1 MPVTAEEGPAPRR
14 GNRFDLSDLANL
26 RLPPETRKR
35 GGAVLAILATL
46 LVIGA
51 ASAVAYSM
59 AMRLPLSHDEHQ
71 FVAGGWLLGKYGM
84 LPYRD
89 FPFHHLP
96 NLLFFYAALGQLSS
110 APLWNARVMS
120 VVFSAATF
128 ALIYQYAWRG
138 ERGASGWTMGGVA
151 TCLLLFSPLFEY
163 TSGRAWNH
171 ALPTLLAVAA
181 FVVHVRA
188 GSQLFRLRGWVWSG
202 MLLGLAVGARATYL
216 LAAVPFLAFI
226 LSSQP
231 RGFRIR
237 PAAVFVV
244 GLMFG
249 LLPSAVLFG
258 LAPRQFAYG
267 NLIYQIL
274 NTRYRR
280 ALGITGAMTL
290 PGKLAYLQEDV
301 LSEPAQSLL
310 FGSFLVVV
318 VAAAVLS
325 RRRPRVA
332 GREFWLASGVAA
344 FLGLSALVPTPAWVQ
359 YFYAPVPFIA
369 LALAIYLVE
378 VGPGFPL
385 GKLLAGLL
393 VAAMVLLRVEALR
406 GIRLIFE
413 PEAWVPAQV
422 HALGAAVSGPA
433 GGGRL
438 LTLAPIVAV
447 EGGLEIYPELV
458 GGSFDWRVA
467 RSFSADRRAVYG
479 LMAPEDLE
487 TVLANRPPVGI
498 LVGFEAKNEGFS
510 PNEMGGLE
518 QPLQAIADL
527 QGYWPEAFISPVV
540 TTGLTLWVAPDRGG
554 D

>member
-1 MPVTAEEGPAPRR
+1 MTPDEQPAPRP
-14 GNRFDLSDLANL
+14 GGRFDLSDLGNL

-35 GGAVLAILATL
+35 GAAVLSIVATL
-46 LVIGA
+46 LLIGA

-96 NLLFFYAALGQLSS
+96 NLLFFYAALGLLSP
-110 APLWNARVMS
+110 APLWNARVLS
-120 VVFSAATF
+120 VVFTAATF
-128 ALIYQYAWRG
+128 ALMFQYARRG
-138 ERGASGWTMGGVA
+138 DRGAGGWAMGGVA
-151 TCLLLFSPLFEY
+151 SCVLLFSPLFEY

-171 ALPTLLAVAA
+171 ALPTLLSVAA

-188 GSQLFRLRGWVWSG
+188 ASQPFRLRGWVWSG
-202 MLLGLAVGARATYL
+202 TLLALAVGARATYV

-231 RGFRIR
+231 RGFRFR
-237 PAAVFVV
+237 PTGAFVV
-244 GLMFG
+244 GLMVG
-249 LLPSAVLFG
+249 LLPSAALFG

-274 NTRYRR
+274 NTRYRQ
-280 ALGITGAMTL
+280 ALGITGAMNL
-290 PGKLAYLQEDV
+290 PGKLVYLREDV

-310 FGSFLVVV
+310 FGSFLIV
-318 VAAAVLS
+318 VAAAALLS
-325 RRRPRVA
+325 RRRPRA
-332 GREFWLASGVAA
+332 PSREFWLASGVAA
-344 FLGLSALVPTPAWVQ
+344 FLGLSAFAPTPAFVQ

-369 LALAIYLVE
+369 LALAIYLVKP
-378 VGPGFPL
+378 GPGFPV

-393 VAAMVLLRVEALR
+393 VAAMVLLRIEVLR

-422 HALGAAVSGPA
+422 HALGVAISERTGE
-433 GGGRL
+433 GRL

-467 RSFSADRRAVYG
+467 RSFSSDRRAVYG
-479 LMAPEDLE
+479 VMAPEDLE
-487 TVLANRPPVGI
+487 AALANRPPAGI
-498 LVGFEAKNEGFS
+498 LVGFELKNEGFS
-510 PNEMGGLE
+510 ANEMGGLE
-518 QPLQAIADL
+518 RSLEAVADL
-527 QGYWPEAFISPVV
+527 HGYRLVAIDSPVV
-540 TTGLTLWVAPDRGG
+540 TTGLTLWVAPD
-554 D
+554 